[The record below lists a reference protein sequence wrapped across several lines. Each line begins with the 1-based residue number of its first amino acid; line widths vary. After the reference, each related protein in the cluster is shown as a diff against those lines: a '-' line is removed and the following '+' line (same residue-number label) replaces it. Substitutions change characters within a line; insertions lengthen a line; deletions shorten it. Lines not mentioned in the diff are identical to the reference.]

1 MSVSQGPPVPPA
13 PPKVGLSENDWAV
26 LKRLLRYLWPYRRD
40 TLVAALMMVLVAGFD
55 VAGPAI
61 VQRAIDDAML
71 RGDATG
77 LVPLAALYA
86 ACVLGGVASRF
97 FQTLSL
103 GVTSQRVVL
112 DLRRDVF
119 AHLQKLHV
127 GYYDRHPVGRLM
139 TRVTSDVDAI
149 NDLISSGVV
158 TVFGDLLALF
168 GIALAMVWL
177 DARLALV
184 AFAVLP
190 LLFALTAWFRRGVR
204 DAFRDVREK
213 VARLNSFLQEA
224 LAGVAVI
231 QLFRR
236 ESRAGAAFATLNR
249 EHADAQMRSL
259 YYYAVFYPL
268 ADLIGAIGVAV
279 VLVEGG
285 VMTLSG
291 ATTFGVLVAFIQ
303 YLERFWRPVSDLSE
317 KFNLLQAALASSER
331 IFGLLDSPPELR
343 PGERALRPDSRGPKG
358 VVDVRDV
365 TFGYGPEPVLAGFSY
380 RFEAGKTVAIVGP
393 TGSGKS
399 TLIQLLLRFYDP
411 QRGAI
416 ALDGVDLRDLDPRAR
431 RETMALVLQDVTLFA
446 GTVASNIALGDP
458 LPRSRIEESAR
469 SVGAHEWIARLPR
482 GYDTEVG
489 ERGVTLSQ
497 GERQLVCFARA
508 LARDPRVLILD
519 EATASVDLESERRI
533 QEGLD
538 RLRRGRTTIVV
549 AHRLSTVRTAD
560 EILVLRKGRIVER
573 GTHEDL
579 MALGGVYRRLVLL
592 QFERPVVAA

>member
-1 MSVSQGPPVPPA
+1 VSESPEKTSFA
-13 PPKVGLSENDWAV
+13 DNDWRV
-26 LKRLLRYLWPYRRD
+26 LRRLLRYLGPYRRE
-40 TLVAALMMVLVAGFD
+40 TAAAAAMMLLVAGFD

-71 RGDATG
+71 RGDARG
-77 LVPLAALYA
+77 LFPLAALYA
-86 ACVLGGVASRF
+86 ACVLGGVVSRF
-97 FQTLSL
+97 FQTTLL

-112 DLRRDVF
+112 DLRREVF

-127 GYYDRHPVGRLM
+127 GYYDRTPVGKLM

-168 GIALAMVWL
+168 GIALAMLWL
-177 DARLALV
+177 DARLALI

-190 LLFALTAWFRRGVR
+190 LLFALTTWFRRGVR

-213 VARLNSFLQEA
+213 VARLSAFLQEA
-224 LAGVAVI
+224 LAGVVVI

-236 ESRAGAAFATLNR
+236 EAKTADAFAALNR
-249 EHADAQMRSL
+249 QHADAQMRSL
-259 YYYAVFYPL
+259 FFYAVFYPL
-268 ADLIGAIGVAV
+268 TDLIGAIGVAL

-285 VMTLSG
+285 WMTLSG
-291 ATTFGVLVAFIQ
+291 ATTLGVLVAFIQ

-331 IFGLLDSPPELR
+331 IFGLLDTRPEIEPPAR
-343 PGERALRPDSRGPKG
+343 PVRPEPRATAG
-358 VVDVRDV
+358 VIEVDDV
-365 TFGYGPEPVLAGFSY
+365 TFGYGGDPVLSGFSY
-380 RFEAGKTVAIVGP
+380 RFEAGRTVAVVGA

-416 ALDGVDLRDLDPRAR
+416 RLDGVDLRELDPRAR
-431 RETMALVLQDVTLFA
+431 RELVALVLQDVTLFA
-446 GTVASNIALGDP
+446 GTVASNISLGDAI
-458 LPRSRIEESAR
+458 PRDRVEAAAR
-469 SVGAHEWIARLPR
+469 AVGAHEWIENLPK

-519 EATASVDLESERRI
+519 EATASVDLGSERTI
-533 QEGLD
+533 QEGLE

-549 AHRLSTVRTAD
+549 AHRLSTVRNAD
-560 EILVLRKGRIVER
+560 EILVLKKGRIVER

-579 MALGGVYRRLVLL
+579 MAQSGIYRRLVLL
-592 QFERPVVAA
+592 QFPDARTAAA